1 MKTING
7 VEVLDTLEELVDPA
21 HAALVVVDMQNDFCH
36 PDGHYGRHGKDLS
49 AISATVPRV
58 VDFVGRAQAA
68 GVFTVFIRQLTL
80 PHGRSDS
87 PAWLRFKCRDGK
99 SPEYTLP
106 GTWGAE
112 FVDGLHPRATD
123 VVVDKF
129 RPDAFVRTALDAVL
143 RSQRIESLVIIG
155 TATEGCVEST
165 IRGGSYHDYYVVTVP
180 ELTCSPNPVLHENS
194 LQLVRARYP
203 VASATELLA
212 AWNGMPSRV

>member
-7 VEVLDTLEELVDPA
+7 VEVFDTLEEIAALP
-21 HAALVVVDMQNDFCH
+21 HTALVVVDMQNDFCH
-36 PDGHYGRHGKDLS
+36 PEGHYGRHGKDLA
-49 AISATVPRV
+49 AISAAVPRV
-58 VDFVGRAQAA
+58 VDFVTRAQDA
-68 GVFTVFIRQLTL
+68 GVFTLFIRQLTL

-106 GTWGAE
+106 GTWGSE
-112 FVDGLHPRATD
+112 FVDGLRPRATD

-129 RPDAFVRTALDAVL
+129 RPDAFVRTTLDTIL
-143 RSQRIESLVIIG
+143 RSQRIQSLVVIG

-165 IRGGSYHDYYVVTVP
+165 IRGASYHDYYVVTVP

-203 VASATELLA
+203 VATPAQLLSAWGA
-212 AWNGMPSRV
+212 QR